1 MARAA
6 AERDLAIGDGTNHM
20 SRKQVADFIA
30 HDCGR
35 FFVADVNI
43 EFTGVYGDGDT
54 VVVEERTRRAMRTN

>member
-1 MARAA
+1 
-6 AERDLAIGDGTNHM
+6 M